1 MIHLFA
7 WSVLVAQNSDQIYFE
22 TKVTYSVDII
32 GDSTNLDKTYNE
44 DCLLFINDKLS
55 LSESKNQFVDPTSN
69 DEDIL
74 NRLTKGVRHLTWT
87 ILKSEEDITVYDSFS
102 SILEEKGNI
111 RFSYKEPNLLEWTI
125 MDDTM
130 TISGLPCQKAT
141 TNYGGRQWEAWFT
154 LDVPVSSGPYKF
166 GGLPGLIISIS
177 DTKKH
182 WNFVMKEIEKKP
194 SGYIVP
200 VEIFKT
206 FAKTTKEDFFKNKRY
221 YVTNYMEISEASGI
235 DFINAENRAIIKR
248 NVDMGFKSRSNW
260 IELYP

>member
-1 MIHLFA
+1 MVLKTTAVMIHLFA

-102 SILEEKGNI
+102 SILERSEERRVG
-111 RFSYKEPNLLEWTI
+111 KECRELWEC
-125 MDDTM
+125 DD
-130 TISGLPCQKAT
+130 
-141 TNYGGRQWEAWFT
+141 
-154 LDVPVSSGPYKF
+154 
-166 GGLPGLIISIS
+166 
-177 DTKKH
+177 
-182 WNFVMKEIEKKP
+182 
-194 SGYIVP
+194 
-200 VEIFKT
+200 
-206 FAKTTKEDFFKNKRY
+206 
-221 YVTNYMEISEASGI
+221 
-235 DFINAENRAIIKR
+235 
-248 NVDMGFKSRSNW
+248 
-260 IELYP
+260 